1 MYSNSVITFINA
13 LGSWLSHFAKLGT
26 YFSKMAT
33 SGSARNVRS
42 SKLKSGGDSGA
53 LPSNTTS
60 HMMVTSKLV
69 MGTYMCPLCCGGEF
83 LSRDSLRDHLMCY
96 TESLYCPECSKC
108 FESVV
113 RLVEHL
119 ETACDEAHTG
129 HHDSTRVTRT
139 QKQIYLRFNINYI
152 CCGHKMRTEK
162 KGMAKKFTEM
172 KYLGKTAREAKKE
185 IRGADDRKCEIH
197 PTEIRTSISP
207 SSAVE
212 LNTTS
217 ALANYT
223 TEAGNGCYERRKN
236 DGRIYKGHV
245 LLYSGAQ
252 ELGGALLYT
261 RTRLKGAKLIL
272 TGYTMS
278 QLIKQLH
285 TVRTT
290 NKDVCFW
297 FQGKILESQSTQ
309 TLDSTSV
316 KMEGLLINQSQVKA
330 EPNYNFS
337 FSRIRSKIKGEETF
351 LMDLGDYNEDD
362 DEDDEDIPENNV
374 YFPNNTS
381 GDVIDISDNDADSS
395 ESDADSSED
404 DLSEG
409 DLSED
414 ADISEDDVDW
424 RSEQVRPENNGS
436 VESFAH
442 PSPAPMFK
450 CSVCPYEFT
459 SVEEHIKL
467 YHTQDEV
474 ELQVPKEVSKNLLRD
489 GENVIKPI
497 SNNQASADETT
508 DQKLL
513 PDPNNDLEIPGD
525 RQSGDVEMVGD
536 HQNSPPELEKDN
548 VQCEPQDHDQ
558 ATIDHGQATIDH
570 GTPPTSLGEIVSQL
584 SLEPQIK
591 NLVSE
596 CDIDRENPAVNLQG
610 VTKET
615 LVTPNNHSEQDA
627 ALRPISMPQKL
638 SKPVKKINS
647 HPKINVPSEK
657 NNRSSIFSNC
667 GDDVLVEHKLT
678 GERLIM
684 DPKGLTY
691 VRKLIP
697 CGEIYCTTKE
707 NKQTLPTAQTQPQ
720 PQEVE
725 VKSKNK
731 SIDDYP
737 QTVTSFRDYT
747 ERRYFTET
755 GKRLGSI
762 YTCKVCNRECLTYP
776 TFRHHS
782 CTAIVYS
789 CDVCNE
795 TFRRKKDL
803 TKHLLSEHNLSNSS
817 LKKKDRLKTKDVSKP
832 PLTLVCEACG
842 TVFNNKRSHLQHK
855 KMHLPKIV
863 DVEFNEDGSLAD
875 LNCKC
880 CTFVAMN
887 KKGLRTH
894 MIVHAPY
901 KKRRTEPTS
910 EVSVQDPSTI
920 LTADNLTCH
929 MCDQLFERTLDLHEH
944 FKTHY
949 YNKEDEKRE
958 LAKLNNIT
966 FERANMD
973 NPEKA
978 SLTFTCEICH
988 LTLDKSIRVSHILS
1002 HSGDVRFTCEICN
1015 GNFYTREQFNLHMR
1029 AHNGD
1034 TPYMCR
1040 ICKKRFADMHLLEKH
1055 SESHRENRNYPCRFC
1070 SKRFQRPSGTL
1081 AHERIHTGER
1091 PFTCQHCG
1099 LKFRLRGMDARHA
1112 QSYSHRRQTL
1122 QL

>member
-1 MYSNSVITFINA
+1 
-13 LGSWLSHFAKLGT
+13 
-26 YFSKMAT
+26 
-33 SGSARNVRS
+33 
-42 SKLKSGGDSGA
+42 
-53 LPSNTTS
+53 
-60 HMMVTSKLV
+60 

-83 LSRDSLRDHLMCY
+83 LSRDSLRDHLLCY
-96 TESLYCPECSKC
+96 TESLYCPECGKC

-152 CCGHKMRTEK
+152 CCGHEMRTEK
-162 KGMAKKFTEM
+162 KGMAKKFTET

-185 IRGADDRKCEIH
+185 IGGADDRKCE
-197 PTEIRTSISP
+197 S
-207 SSAVE
+207 
-212 LNTTS
+212 
-217 ALANYT
+217 
-223 TEAGNGCYERRKN
+223 
-236 DGRIYKGHV
+236 
-245 LLYSGAQ
+245 
-252 ELGGALLYT
+252 
-261 RTRLKGAKLIL
+261 
-272 TGYTMS
+272 
-278 QLIKQLH
+278 
-285 TVRTT
+285 
-290 NKDVCFW
+290 
-297 FQGKILESQSTQ
+297 
-309 TLDSTSV
+309 
-316 KMEGLLINQSQVKA
+316 LLINQSQVKA

-374 YFPNNTS
+374 YFPNNIS

-536 HQNSPPELEKDN
+536 HQNSPPELENDH

-570 GTPPTSLGEIVSQL
+570 GNPPSSLGEIVSQL

-615 LVTPNNHSEQDA
+615 L
-627 ALRPISMPQKL
+627 
-638 SKPVKKINS
+638 
-647 HPKINVPSEK
+647 
-657 NNRSSIFSNC
+657 
-667 GDDVLVEHKLT
+667 
-678 GERLIM
+678 
-684 DPKGLTY
+684 
-691 VRKLIP
+691 
-697 CGEIYCTTKE
+697 
-707 NKQTLPTAQTQPQ
+707 
-720 PQEVE
+720 
-725 VKSKNK
+725 
-731 SIDDYP
+731 
-737 QTVTSFRDYT
+737 
-747 ERRYFTET
+747 
-755 GKRLGSI
+755 
-762 YTCKVCNRECLTYP
+762 VCNRECLTYP

-803 TKHLLSEHNLSNSS
+803 TKHLLSEHNLPNSS

-1099 LKFRLRGMDARHA
+1099 LKFRLRGTRDMHSRIHTGVKPYNCEHCGMKFRSRYSFHAHVATHYDARDFKCTMCPKTFKTA
-1112 QSYSHRRQTL
+1112 AGLSSHKNNHTKPYACSVCKRKFNTSFAERKHRLSHSTGKNMLKYVCDLCGACYARSFGLRDHLIAHNEEAMGKVPTREDATPQNIRDSLTPVVAPKAVHFVEIEETVL
-1122 QL
+1122 SS

>member
-1 MYSNSVITFINA
+1 MRPPEQATF
-13 LGSWLSHFAKLGT
+13 
-26 YFSKMAT
+26 
-33 SGSARNVRS
+33 
-42 SKLKSGGDSGA
+42 
-53 LPSNTTS
+53 
-60 HMMVTSKLV
+60 KLV
-69 MGTYMCPLCCGGEF
+69 MGTYICPLCCGGEF
-83 LSRDSLRDHLMCY
+83 LSRDSLRDHLLCY
-96 TESLYCPECSKC
+96 TESLYCPECGKC
-108 FESVV
+108 FDSVV

-119 ETACDEAHTG
+119 ETTCDETCTG
-129 HHDSTRVTRT
+129 DDDSTRVNHT
-139 QKQIYLRFNINYI
+139 
-152 CCGHKMRTEK
+152 K
-162 KGMAKKFTEM
+162 K
-172 KYLGKTAREAKKE
+172 
-185 IRGADDRKCEIH
+185 
-197 PTEIRTSISP
+197 
-207 SSAVE
+207 
-212 LNTTS
+212 
-217 ALANYT
+217 
-223 TEAGNGCYERRKN
+223 
-236 DGRIYKGHV
+236 
-245 LLYSGAQ
+245 
-252 ELGGALLYT
+252 
-261 RTRLKGAKLIL
+261 
-272 TGYTMS
+272 
-278 QLIKQLH
+278 
-285 TVRTT
+285 
-290 NKDVCFW
+290 
-297 FQGKILESQSTQ
+297 QGKILESQSTQ
-309 TLDSTSV
+309 TLDSSSV
-316 KMEGLLINQSQVKA
+316 KIEGLLINQGQVKA

-337 FSRIRSKIKGEETF
+337 FSRIRSKIKGEDTF

-374 YFPNNTS
+374 YFPNNIS
-381 GDVIDISDNDADSS
+381 GDVIDSSDNDADSS
-395 ESDADSSED
+395 ESDDDSSED

-414 ADISEDDVDW
+414 VVDISEDDIDL
-424 RSEQVRPENNGS
+424 RSEQVRPESNDS
-436 VESFAH
+436 IESCAR
-442 PSPAPMFK
+442 PAPTPMFK

-489 GENVIKPI
+489 GENMIKPI

-508 DQKLL
+508 AQKLL
-513 PDPNNDLEIPGD
+513 PDPNNDLEIPGYH
-525 RQSGDVEMVGD
+525 QKEDVEMVDD
-536 HQNSPPELEKDN
+536 HQNSPPELANDH

-558 ATIDHGQATIDH
+558 ATIDHGTL
-570 GTPPTSLGEIVSQL
+570 PSSLGEIVSQL

-591 NLVSE
+591 TLVSE
-596 CDIDRENPAVNLQG
+596 CDIDRENPAVNLRG

-615 LVTPNNHSEQDA
+615 LVTPDNYSEQDT
-627 ALRPISMPQKL
+627 ALRPISLSKKL
-638 SKPVKKINS
+638 NKPVKKIKF

-707 NKQTLPTAQTQPQ
+707 NKQTLPTVKTQ

-789 CDVCNE
+789 CDVCSE

-803 TKHLLSEHNLSNSS
+803 TKHLLSEHNLPDVS

-832 PLTLVCEACG
+832 PQSFVCEACG

-855 KMHLPKIV
+855 KMHLPKMV
-863 DVEFNEDGSLAD
+863 DVEFNEDGSPAD

-910 EVSVQDPSTI
+910 EVSMQDPSTI
-920 LTADNLTCH
+920 LTANNLTCH
-929 MCDQLFERTLDLHEH
+929 MCDRLFERTLDLHEH

-958 LAKLNNIT
+958 LARLNNIT
-966 FERANMD
+966 FERANVD

-1015 GNFYTREQFNLHMR
+1015 GNFYTREQYNLHMR

-1055 SESHRENRNYPCRFC
+1055 CESHRENRNYPCRFC

-1099 LKFRLRGMDARHA
+1099 LKFRLRGTRDMHSRIHTGVKPYNCEHCGMKFRSRYSFHAHVATHYDARDFKCTMCPKTFKTA
-1112 QSYSHRRQTL
+1112 AGLSSHKNNHTKPYACSVCKRKFNTSFAERKHRLSHSTGKNMLKYVCDLCGACYARSFGLRDHMIAHNEEATGKVPAREDATPQNIRDSLTPVVAPKAVHFVEIEETVL
-1122 QL
+1122 SS

>member
-1 MYSNSVITFINA
+1 MLERKTR
-13 LGSWLSHFAKLGT
+13 
-26 YFSKMAT
+26 
-33 SGSARNVRS
+33 AR
-42 SKLKSGGDSGA
+42 
-53 LPSNTTS
+53 
-60 HMMVTSKLV
+60 SKLV
-69 MGTYMCPLCCGGEF
+69 MGTYVCPLCCGGEF
-83 LSRDSLRDHLMCY
+83 LSRDSLRDHLLCY
-96 TESLYCPECSKC
+96 TESLYCPECCKC
-108 FESVV
+108 FDSVV
-113 RLVEHL
+113 RLAEHL
-119 ETACDEAHTG
+119 ETTCDEALPGDSDCTG
-129 HHDSTRVTRT
+129 VNHT
-139 QKQIYLRFNINYI
+139 QKQ
-152 CCGHKMRTEK
+152 
-162 KGMAKKFTEM
+162 
-172 KYLGKTAREAKKE
+172 
-185 IRGADDRKCEIH
+185 D
-197 PTEIRTSISP
+197 
-207 SSAVE
+207 
-212 LNTTS
+212 
-217 ALANYT
+217 
-223 TEAGNGCYERRKN
+223 
-236 DGRIYKGHV
+236 
-245 LLYSGAQ
+245 
-252 ELGGALLYT
+252 
-261 RTRLKGAKLIL
+261 
-272 TGYTMS
+272 
-278 QLIKQLH
+278 
-285 TVRTT
+285 
-290 NKDVCFW
+290 
-297 FQGKILESQSTQ
+297 KILECRSTQ
-309 TLDSTSV
+309 TLDSTSI
-316 KMEGLLINQSQVKA
+316 KREGLLNYQSQVKA

-337 FSRIRSKIKGEETF
+337 FSRIRSKIKGEDTF

-374 YFPNNTS
+374 YFPYNIS
-381 GDVIDISDNDADSS
+381 EDVIDISDNDADSS
-395 ESDADSSED
+395 ESDTDSSEA
-404 DLSEG
+404 

-414 ADISEDDVDW
+414 NLSEDVVDISEDDVDW
-424 RSEQVRPENNGS
+424 RSKQVRPENDGS
-436 VESFAH
+436 VESYSH
-442 PSPAPMFK
+442 PAPTPMFK

-497 SNNQASADETT
+497 SNNQEASADETT
-508 DQKLL
+508 AQKLL
-513 PDPNNDLEIPGD
+513 PDPNNGLEIPGD
-525 RQSGDVEMVGD
+525 HQNGDVEMVDD
-536 HQNSPPELEKDN
+536 HQNSPPELANDH
-548 VQCEPQDHDQ
+548 VQREPQDYDK
-558 ATIDHGQATIDH
+558 ATFDH
-570 GTPPTSLGEIVSQL
+570 GTLPNSLGEIVSQL

-591 NLVSE
+591 SVVSK
-596 CDIDRENPAVNLQG
+596 CDIDRETPAVNLPD
-610 VTKET
+610 VTNDT
-615 LVTPNNHSEQDA
+615 LVTLSKHSEKDS
-627 ALRPISMPQKL
+627 ALRPISMPQKP
-638 SKPVKKINS
+638 SKPVKKINT

-657 NNRSSIFSNC
+657 NNRESIFSNC

-720 PQEVE
+720 EVE

-731 SIDDYP
+731 SIDDYL

-789 CDVCNE
+789 CDVCSA

-803 TKHLLSEHNLSNSS
+803 TKHLLSEHNLPNVS
-817 LKKKDRLKTKDVSKP
+817 LKKKDGLKTKDVKP
-832 PLTLVCEACG
+832 PLSLVCEACG

-863 DVEFNEDGSLAD
+863 DVEVNEDGTLAD

-910 EVSVQDPSTI
+910 EVSMQDPSTI

-929 MCDQLFERTLDLHEH
+929 MCDRLFERTLDLHEH
-944 FKTHY
+944 YKTHY

-958 LAKLNNIT
+958 VARLNNIT
-966 FERANMD
+966 FERANVD

-1099 LKFRLRGMDARHA
+1099 LKFRLRGTRDMHSRIHTGVKPYNCEHCGMKFRSRYSFHAHVATHYDARDFKCTMCPKTFKTA
-1112 QSYSHRRQTL
+1112 AGLSSHKNNHTKPYACSVCKRKFNTSFAERKHRLSHSMGKNALKYVCDLCGACYARSFGLRDHLIAHNEEAMSKVPTREDATPQNIRDSLTPVVAPKAVHFVEIEETVL
-1122 QL
+1122 SS